1 MKICSAIKLT
11 VRVVPQLPQYRFFFQ
26 KLVLALLLKKISP
39 FFGYFDSMCHISLLF
54 YPFSVFGLIFIC
66 QEEDDQM
73 DNLINHVLSSDEN
86 SRNEVF
92 HHSLKMV

>member
-1 MKICSAIKLT
+1 
-11 VRVVPQLPQYRFFFQ
+11 
-26 KLVLALLLKKISP
+26 
-39 FFGYFDSMCHISLLF
+39 MCHISLLF

-86 SRNEVF
+86 SRNGLRIGDILF
-92 HHSLKMV
+92 QKPQILFTFACYDLKQIYEFTAC